1 MAKTGRT
8 CRNSRKKKCLK
19 ARATDFVVVSAQE
32 TETPAM
38 KYRESLTLTEEGTE
52 LFVHAVLNPPPLV
65 MQSAQQPGDIR
76 NRSDADSPEIGKL
89 LCTAIAQSLI

>member
-52 LFVHAVLNPPPLV
+52 LFVHAVLNPPP
-65 MQSAQQPGDIR
+65 P
-76 NRSDADSPEIGKL
+76 SDAVRAAARRYKEQIGR
-89 LCTAIAQSLI
+89 